1 MAEEVEREDADMA
14 LEQHLS
20 ELGCNRAPSNVLAN
34 EFFGLDGSRRVAA
47 AVKEEDGGTS
57 AMEDEPGSPLQR
69 VRTIKRASRTRRMS
83 AWEKTPSPKV
93 RVIPTYQRAPAH
105 RLSGSS
111 PATYRWRPPRP
122 RSARSRMA
130 GQPRD
135 SRPPAS
141 RGHLRAQARAQAR
154 GLLHGSVRAH
164 ALAVRSGPAL
174 PELKQARPRVADEP
188 RDSCFAVSG
197 GAFCQPGGRV
207 QKLGSGLSPS
217 PRRLGRG

>member
-47 AVKEEDGGTS
+47 AVKEDGGAS

-93 RVIPTYQRAPAH
+93 RVILTYQRAPTH

-141 RGHLRAQARAQAR
+141 RGHLWAQARAQAR
-154 GLLHGSVRAH
+154 GLVHGSVRAH

-174 PELKQARPRVADEP
+174 PELEQARPRVADEP

-207 QKLGSGLSPS
+207 QNLGPGLSPS
-217 PRRLGRG
+217 PRRLSRG